1 MVGTVNGG
9 PVPLARASPDH
20 TVGTR
25 TCAIRRCT
33 IGMVDSQDG
42 CGSGA
47 GEFLTDGPGEAEE
60 LGDGVWDGVSVGEA
74 APGEEALSR
83 GEGDGLAR
91 MSSHAQSSPVYPPIS
106 FSRAAQRSWSFC
118 KSGGPGGSS
127 AEPGKTIYVI
137 FRSLAGRL

>member
-1 MVGTVNGG
+1 MPKEWG
-9 PVPLARASPDH
+9 PRNPRKDARCLSIE
-20 TVGTR
+20 TL
-25 TCAIRRCT
+25 
-33 IGMVDSQDG
+33 QDG

-47 GEFLTDGPGEAEE
+47 GAFLGDGPGEAEE
-60 LGDGVWDGVSVGEA
+60 PGDGVGDGVSVGEA

>member
-1 MVGTVNGG
+1 MI
-9 PVPLARASPDH
+9 LLRSRH
-20 TVGTR
+20 WL
-25 TCAIRRCT
+25 CT
-33 IGMVDSQDG
+33 KIERSQDD

-47 GEFLTDGPGEAEE
+47 GEFLADGPGEAEE
-60 LGDGVWDGVSVGEA
+60 PGDGVSVGEA
-74 APGEEALSR
+74 APGEEAFSR

-91 MSSHAQSSPVYPPIS
+91 TSSHAQSSPVYPPIS
-106 FSRAAQRSWSFC
+106 FSRAAQRSCSFC

>member
-1 MVGTVNGG
+1 MQRRIARER
-9 PVPLARASPDH
+9 VPTTES
-20 TVGTR
+20 
-25 TCAIRRCT
+25 RRSILRCLT
-33 IGMVDSQDG
+33 IETLQDG

-47 GEFLTDGPGEAEE
+47 GEFLADGPGEAGEP
-60 LGDGVWDGVSVGEA
+60 GDGVGDGVSVGEA

-118 KSGGPGGSS
+118 KSGGPAGSS